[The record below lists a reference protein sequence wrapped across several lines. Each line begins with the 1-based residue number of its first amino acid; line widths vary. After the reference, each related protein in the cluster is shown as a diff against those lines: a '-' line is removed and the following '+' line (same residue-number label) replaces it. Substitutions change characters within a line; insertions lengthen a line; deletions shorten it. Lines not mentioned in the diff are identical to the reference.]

1 MTRDDFSGERGANCP
16 DETRLAAYV
25 DGGLDPRSRNEV
37 AIHLADCVYCVAEVS
52 SIVRMQESEP
62 IEVPSAL
69 LARART
75 MARDQKDVWSWY
87 RAAFATALTGFAA
100 ILLTLWVK
108 PPQSTGPDGVRSLEA
123 HTSIPELLEPADGAS
138 LRRDQIAFRW
148 TPVDRAVSYE
158 VRVLNADG
166 NIVWTTHR
174 DQTAVRLPAA
184 ADLRSGA
191 QYFASVRAHLPD
203 GNTLKSPIT
212 RFRVIEQ

>member
-37 AIHLADCVYCVAEVS
+37 AIHLADCVYCVAEAS
-52 SIVRMQESEP
+52 SIVRMQQSEP

-108 PPQSTGPDGVRSLEA
+108 P
-123 HTSIPELLEPADGAS
+123 
-138 LRRDQIAFRW
+138 
-148 TPVDRAVSYE
+148 
-158 VRVLNADG
+158 
-166 NIVWTTHR
+166 
-174 DQTAVRLPAA
+174 
-184 ADLRSGA
+184 
-191 QYFASVRAHLPD
+191 
-203 GNTLKSPIT
+203 
-212 RFRVIEQ
+212 

>member
-1 MTRDDFSGERGANCP
+1 
-16 DETRLAAYV
+16 
-25 DGGLDPRSRNEV
+25 
-37 AIHLADCVYCVAEVS
+37 
-52 SIVRMQESEP
+52 
-62 IEVPSAL
+62 
-69 LARART
+69 

-174 DQTAVRLPAA
+174 DQTAVRLSAA
-184 ADLRSGA
+184 ADLRSGG
-191 QYFASVRAHLPD
+191 QYFASVRAHLRD
-203 GNTLKSPIT
+203 GNTLRSPIT